1 MGGYSKADLLTFDE
15 VSLKAMIE
23 IVEDVRDKMVASK
36 QSFDDY
42 IANQLKPNWT
52 TEGGMNTV
60 SSLETF
66 SSSNIQAFIE
76 YITLRIQDLY
86 SALDSVNKIN
96 VA

>member
-1 MGGYSKADLLTFDE
+1 MGGYSKSDLLTFDE
-15 VSLKAMIE
+15 VQLNAMIE

-36 QSFDDY
+36 NNFDDY

-60 SSLETF
+60 SSLENF
-66 SSSNIQAFIE
+66 SNSNIQSFIE
-76 YITLRIQDLY
+76 YISLRIQDLY